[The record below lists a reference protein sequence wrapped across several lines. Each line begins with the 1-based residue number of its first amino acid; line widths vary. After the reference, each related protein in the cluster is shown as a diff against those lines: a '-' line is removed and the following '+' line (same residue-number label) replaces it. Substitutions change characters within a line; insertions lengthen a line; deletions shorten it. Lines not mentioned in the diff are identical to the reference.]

1 MCLLVELP
9 AVCRSEVCL
18 GEGGFEQT
26 NILGLIFML

>member
-9 AVCRSEVCL
+9 AVRSEVCL

-26 NILGLIFML
+26 NILGLMFML